1 VRIILAKI
9 KNIPNESDDIII
21 ELKDVWKTYVMGDV
35 KVHALR
41 GMNLQVRKGEFLSI
55 MGPSGSGKSTAMN
68 MVGCLDTPTKGKI
81 FLSGKNILRLSESD
95 LAQIRGKKIGFIFQ
109 KFNLITSMT
118 AKENVLLPLVFQD
131 VGTNKREKIAKNFLE
146 LVGLKDRMNHTPNEL
161 SGGQQQR
168 VAIARAL
175 SNSPEVILAD
185 EPTGNLDSKSGS
197 TVMDFLKKLHKEKN
211 TTIVLVTHDE
221 KVAAKADRTVF
232 LKDGMVVK
240 NLDVDTS
247 KLIEQQD
254 IEEKKKKIQKREME
268 WRK

>member
-1 VRIILAKI
+1 MRKP
-9 KNIPNESDDIII
+9 KEHEKEIII
-21 ELKDVWKTYVMGDV
+21 ELKDVWKTYKMGNN

-41 GMNLQVRKGEFLSI
+41 GLNLKVKKGEFLSI

-81 FLSGKNILRLSESD
+81 FLGGKDISKLSESD

-118 AKENVLLPLVFQD
+118 AKENVTLPLVFQ
-131 VGTNKREKIAKNFLE
+131 GKSPLKREKIATKYLD
-146 LVGLKDRMNHTPNEL
+146 LVGLKNRMNHTPNEL

-175 SNSPEVILAD
+175 ANSPEVILAD
-185 EPTGNLDSKSGS
+185 EPTGNLDSQSGT
-197 TVMDFLKKLHKEKN
+197 TVMDFLKKLHKEEN

-221 KVAAKADRTVF
+221 RIAAEAERTVY
-232 LKDGMVVK
+232 LKDGFIVD

-247 KLIEQQD
+247 KIIKQT
-254 IEEKKKKIQKREME
+254 
-268 WRK
+268 